1 MAASVTI
8 GGQSYTAASF
18 SNLKLAQRQAKIYKL
33 LTDLKTEQTRLWSTY
48 NAARGT
54 QAQTDALDAIKANV
68 ANQNLLYS
76 IAAEAT
82 VLGAT
87 AETTAADYENSR
99 NILSEFARDQLA
111 DATANA
117 AELKSANDGKKR
129 MIELNTYYGKRFN
142 AQAGVVKIFIY
153 MCVPVLILA
162 ILANA
167 SLIPTSIA
175 GFIIVIII
183 VTGLVYIYAAVN
195 DINRRSKM
203 NFDEYEWEFDP
214 SRVGAVI
221 NPKDVTKRH
230 RHQHRTT
237 ADDIMCSNGKCCG
250 EHTTWNPASKSCVVQ
265 DAQGSGSAVKG
276 ENLQKSSASGSA
288 PASASASASASG
300 LLGDLRSL

>member
-1 MAASVTI
+1 MSAAEKQTEV
-8 GGQSYTAASF
+8 
-18 SNLKLAQRQAKIYKL
+18 YKL
-33 LTDLKTEQTRLWSTY
+33 LDTLRTQQNTNWATY
-48 NAARGT
+48 NRAA
-54 QAQTDALDAIKANV
+54 TDAEKTTALAAIRTNAST
-68 ANQNLLYS
+68 QSDLYRV
-76 IAAEAT
+76 AAEITGLNKSAA
-82 VLGAT
+82 VV
-87 AETTAADYENSR
+87 AEEYDYTRKLLNDFA
-99 NILSEFARDQLA
+99 SEQLA

-142 AQAGVVKIFIY
+142 AQAGVVKLFIY

-214 SRVGAVI
+214 SRVGVI
-221 NPKDVTKRH
+221 SNPNYVSKGGLGAGIGSGCV
-230 RHQHRTT
+230 
-237 ADDIMCSNGKCCG
+237 NGNCCG
-250 EHTTWNPASKSCVVQ
+250 PNTLWDPSSGICN
-265 DAQGSGSAVKG
+265 AQGTGGGSSVTGVVSVPRQRGGAFG
-276 ENLQKSSASGSA
+276 ELAS
-288 PASASASASASG
+288 
-300 LLGDLRSL
+300 LF

>member
-1 MAASVTI
+1 MAAASISGNTYIPGTITGNTLAEKQATIYGFLDQLRTQQILNWAEYYAAASGTSGDTARTAASV
-8 GGQSYTAASF
+8 
-18 SNLKLAQRQAKIYKL
+18 KI
-33 LTDLKTEQTRLWSTY
+33 
-48 NAARGT
+48 N
-54 QAQTDALDAIKANV
+54 ANV
-68 ANQNLLYS
+68 ASQSTVYQVAS
-76 IAAEAT
+76 GMT
-82 VLGAT
+82 VLNKA
-87 AETTAADYENSR
+87 AAAIAADYENSR
-99 NILSEFARDQLA
+99 KILSDFASEQLA

-142 AQAGVVKIFIY
+142 AQAGVVKLFIY

-214 SRVGAVI
+214 SRVGNMT
-221 NPKDVTKRH
+221 NPNPDYVSKGGMGAGIGSGCV
-230 RHQHRTT
+230 
-237 ADDIMCSNGKCCG
+237 NGNCCG
-250 EHTTWNPASKSCVVQ
+250 PNTLWDPSSGICN
-265 DAQGSGSAVKG
+265 AQGTGGGSSVTG
-276 ENLQKSSASGSA
+276 VVSA
-288 PASASASASASG
+288 PRRG
-300 LLGDLRSL
+300 GILGDLTFPF